1 MRLEI
6 KSFIEFWHVLEMLE
20 NMIKLIH
27 IPLFEP

>member
-6 KSFIEFWHVLEMLE
+6 KSFIEFWLVLEMLE